1 MSDDRTELARLVRD
15 VRRHVDRE
23 RKIGRS
29 TIVDPALTD
38 WLAQEARRA
47 PAPGAS
53 GKGPAEGPRLV
64 ASGRVTSPRAQPLP
78 AAPPAAG
85 RAPLPK
91 APPLGPVEPVS
102 RSGGTALPPVAVPAD
117 DTRDLA
123 AMTAALES
131 MRVEASTCPKCGLC
145 EGRTQVVFSGGTAR
159 HGLMFVGEAPGFHED
174 QQGVPFV
181 GRAGQLLT
189 DIITAMGFDRN
200 DVYIANVLKCRPPEN
215 RDPLPHE
222 IEACWPWLERQIE
235 LVRPR
240 VLCTLGKYSAQLL
253 TGAGPK
259 ATIGTLRGKV
269 FHYKGIP
276 VVPTYHP
283 AFLLRSPSFK
293 RAAWED
299 VKLVREIYLAP
310 PGATS

>member
-1 MSDDRTELARLVRD
+1 MSDERSELARLVRD
-15 VRRHVDRE
+15 VRREIDRE
-23 RKIGRS
+23 KKVGRS
-29 TIVDPALTD
+29 TIVDPELTD
-38 WLAQEARRA
+38 WMAQGSRVAA
-47 PAPGAS
+47 
-53 GKGPAEGPRLV
+53 GPRLV
-64 ASGRVTSPRAQPLP
+64 ASGRVTAPGAQ
-78 AAPPAAG
+78 APPSALPRTASTPN

-91 APPLGPVEPVS
+91 APTTQPAAEPVP
-102 RSGGTALPPVAVPAD
+102 RSGGTALPAVSIPAD

-123 AMTAALES
+123 GMTAALLAL
-131 MRVEASTCPKCGLC
+131 RIEASTCPKCGLC

-189 DIITAMGFDRN
+189 DIITAMGFDRD

-222 IEACWPWLERQIE
+222 IEACWPWLEQQIE

-253 TGAGPK
+253 TGASPK
-259 ATIGTLRGKV
+259 TTIGALRGKV
-269 FHYKGIP
+269 FRYKGIP

-299 VKLVREIYLAP
+299 VKLVRDIYMAP
-310 PGATS
+310 PGSDLEKE

>member
-1 MSDDRTELARLVRD
+1 MSDERSELAKLVRD

-23 RKIGRS
+23 RQVGRS

-38 WLAQEARRA
+38 WMAQGSRVAA
-47 PAPGAS
+47 
-53 GKGPAEGPRLV
+53 GPRLV
-64 ASGRVTSPRAQPLP
+64 ASGRVSGPKAQPLP
-78 AAPPAAG
+78 PAPEPAA
-85 RAPLPK
+85 RPSARVPLPK
-91 APPLGPVEPVS
+91 APTTPTAAEPVT
-102 RSGGTALPPVAVPAD
+102 RSGGTALPIVPIPAD
-117 DTRDLA
+117 DTRDLS
-123 AMTAALES
+123 AMTAALDA
-131 MRVEASTCPKCGLC
+131 MRIEAAACPKCGLC

-159 HGLMFVGEAPGFHED
+159 HALMFVGEAPGFHED

-222 IEACWPWLERQIE
+222 IEACWPWLEQQIE

-259 ATIGTLRGKV
+259 STIGALRGKV
-269 FHYKGIP
+269 FRYKGIP

-299 VKLVREIYLAP
+299 VKLVRELYLAP
-310 PGATS
+310 PPAPDSVTT

>member
-1 MSDDRTELARLVRD
+1 MAQGARV
-15 VRRHVDRE
+15 
-23 RKIGRS
+23 
-29 TIVDPALTD
+29 A
-38 WLAQEARRA
+38 A
-47 PAPGAS
+47 
-53 GKGPAEGPRLV
+53 GPRLV
-64 ASGRVTSPRAQPLP
+64 ASGRVSPPGSRLLSADTPPVAPATTRTPLPRAPISP
-78 AAPPAAG
+78 AVA
-85 RAPLPK
+85 
-91 APPLGPVEPVS
+91 EPVS
-102 RSGGTALPPVAVPAD
+102 RSGGTALPPVTIPVD

-123 AMTAALES
+123 VMTAALEA
-131 MRVEASTCPKCGLC
+131 MRIEASTCPKCGLC

-159 HGLMFVGEAPGFHED
+159 HAIMFVGEAPGFHED

-222 IEACWPWLERQIE
+222 IEACWPWLEQQIE
-235 LVRPR
+235 LVQPR

-259 ATIGTLRGKV
+259 STIGALRGKI

-299 VKLVREIYLAP
+299 VKLVRDIYLAP
-310 PGATS
+310 KRGADPVAE